1 NTNTIII
8 ARADTFGLAQLYQLR
23 GRVGRSDRRAY
34 AYLLHR
40 RGTPL
45 PLIARK
51 RLHAIFSASDLG
63 AGYQIALS
71 DLEIRGA
78 GNILGPAVA
87 VRMAAEASR
96 VPEVRVEPGRV
107 TLKWARYARQAV
119 VTALT
124 LAGFRPVAGSNQV
137 RIPVASG
144 RDGVDVALRAL
155 GAITPVARE

>member
-1 NTNTIII
+1 
-8 ARADTFGLAQLYQLR
+8 
-23 GRVGRSDRRAY
+23 
-34 AYLLHR
+34 
-40 RGTPL
+40 
-45 PLIARK
+45 
-51 RLHAIFSASDLG
+51 
-63 AGYQIALS
+63 
-71 DLEIRGA
+71 
-78 GNILGPAVA
+78 
-87 VRMAAEASR
+87 MAAEAAR

-155 GAITPVARE
+155 GAITPAARESSS